1 MPVSGCRRLEKLLGK
16 SEMNLAARL
25 VRLFFYLF
33 LTDFRERDHRLPVF
47 HFNRRVILLRSIVHG

>member
-25 VRLFFYLF
+25 VGLFFYLF
-33 LTDFRERDHRLPVF
+33 LTDFRERDYRLPVF
-47 HFNRRVILLRSIVHG
+47 HFNR